1 MGIVR
6 KNAVK
11 LTVRGEKIVHGEEK
25 SAVEEKEKKRKKGK
39 RWF

>member
-11 LTVRGEKIVHGEEK
+11 LSVCGEKIVHGEEK
-25 SAVEEKEKKRKKGK
+25 SAVQEKERKKKGK